1 MSWTVAGNSFSSS
14 GDNTIVAA
22 PGAGFRLRV
31 KYLCIQNET
40 STSTTLLVKWG
51 ETTVGRKVLGSASV
65 AYNYY
70 GERGNEWLLPA
81 NTALIANLS
90 GANTHNYEVQYRAE
104 AIQ

>member
-1 MSWTVAGNSFSSS
+1 MSWTVAGNSFNSS

-22 PGAGFRLRV
+22 PGAGFRLRI
-31 KYLCIQNET
+31 KYLSIQNET

-51 ETTVGRKVLGSASV
+51 ETTIGRKVLGSASV
-65 AYNYY
+65 GYNYH

-90 GANTHNYEVQYRAE
+90 GANAHNYDIQYRVE
-104 AIQ
+104 SV

>member
-1 MSWTVAGNSFSSS
+1 MSWTVAGDDFDSS

-31 KYLCIQNET
+31 KYLSIQNET

-51 ETTVGRKVLGSASV
+51 ETIRGRKVLINQSMP
-65 AYNYY
+65 YYYY

-90 GANTHNYEVQYRAE
+90 GANAHNYDIQYRVE
-104 AIQ
+104 SV